1 MTDLSSYTPQ
11 LDHIKHLSGGMEP
24 YLVGGAVRDAL
35 RGKTSKD
42 TDVMVVGSEKH
53 ISDLQN
59 RGWVSTGKSFPVFK
73 HPEMPDVD
81 LAFARG
87 ETKTGTGHNAFSYH
101 LANSVE
107 EDLSRRDLTMNAM
120 AWNPR
125 RGLVD
130 PHGGQHDLSKGVLR
144 HVSDA
149 YGEDPLRVFRTARFS
164 AKFGFG
170 VHPTTLMKMRSM
182 GVELGSL
189 SKDRVREEF
198 VKGINS
204 DHPEKFFHAL
214 KDSNTLRHWF
224 PEIHN
229 LIGVPAGKP
238 EHHPEGDTYNHTMH
252 ALRYTAD
259 KGHNEL
265 TRMFALAHDLG
276 KADTPREEWPAH
288 HGHEGRTEAAD
299 AMLGRLGF
307 NEGVRRQTTT
317 HIRHHLLPNQP
328 RLRPTTV
335 VNYWKATK
343 RMRDEHFGAYHADI
357 NGHGAKEHKES
368 PRVAQL
374 RDIFADLDN
383 VEVVP
388 SKNVQNIHQQFQ
400 RAAATSMAKKPSVE
414 SNWK

>member
-1 MTDLSSYTPQ
+1 
-11 LDHIKHLSGGMEP
+11 
-24 YLVGGAVRDAL
+24 
-35 RGKTSKD
+35 
-42 TDVMVVGSEKH
+42 MVVGSEKH

-101 LANSVE
+101 LANSIE
-107 EDLSRRDLTMNAM
+107 EDLSRRDLTVNAM

-144 HVSDA
+144 HVSNA
-149 YGEDPLRVFRTARFS
+149 FREDPLRVFRTARFA
-164 AKFGFG
+164 AKFDFS
-170 VHPTTLMKMRSM
+170 VDPVTSLIM
-182 GVELGSL
+182 GEMLTELNTL

-198 VKGINS
+198 LKALES
-204 DHPEKFFHAL
+204 DHPTKFFTSLSDADVLRPWFHTL
-214 KDSNTLRHWF
+214 DDLRH
-224 PEIHN
+224 
-229 LIGVPAGKP
+229 VPAGKP
-238 EHHPEGDTYNHTMH
+238 EWHPEGDTFSHTMF
-252 ALRYTAD
+252 ALQYCAD
-259 KGHNEL
+259 KGLNTL
-265 TRMFALAHDLG
+265 TRIFALCHDFG
-276 KADTPREEWPAH
+276 KEATEPSKWPAH
-288 HGHEGRTEAAD
+288 HGHESRTGAAD
-299 AMLGRLGF
+299 AMLDRLGF
-307 NEGVRRQTTT
+307 NETVRRQTAT

-335 VNYWKATK
+335 VNYWKAT
-343 RMRDEHFGAYHADI
+343 RRIRDEHFGAYHADI
-357 NGHGAKEHKES
+357 NGHGAKEYKES